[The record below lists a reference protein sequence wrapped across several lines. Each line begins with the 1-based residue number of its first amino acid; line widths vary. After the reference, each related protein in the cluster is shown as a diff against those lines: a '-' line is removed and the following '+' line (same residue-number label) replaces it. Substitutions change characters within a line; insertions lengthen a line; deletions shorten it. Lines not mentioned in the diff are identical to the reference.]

1 MMSKKLDKVFWIVA
15 TIIAII
21 VAGWLAY
28 QGDEPAGESSTRTS
42 SAVLPFFVVEA
53 MQ

>member
-1 MMSKKLDKVFWIVA
+1 MSNKLDKVFWIVA

-21 VAGWLAY
+21 VAAWLAY
-28 QGDEPAGESSTRTS
+28 DGGAAVGESSTRTS
-42 SAVLPFFVVEA
+42 SAVMPFFMAEV